1 MNLNEV
7 VQEVLNISK
16 DAGAAILRIYNQQ
29 EFQID
34 NKADSSPLT
43 EADKLANNIIC
54 CSLSDKFPNI
64 PIISEENKMESYQIR
79 KDFLLCWMVDPLDGT
94 KEFINRNG
102 DFTVN
107 IALIK
112 EGEPIL
118 GVVYQPVNGDLYYAV
133 KDSGAFLIKNGVTI
147 QLKTSSF
154 SIHEKGLKVVAS
166 RSHLN
171 KETEQFIDKLNEP
184 ELVARGSSLKFLL
197 LASGQADVYPRL
209 APTSEWDTAAAQCIL
224 TAAGGIVINVED
236 GKPMRYNKEVLLNPS
251 FIAYRHSTFEG

>member
-7 VQEVLNISK
+7 VKEIINISK
-16 DAGAAILRIYNQQ
+16 EAGAAILRVYNQQ
-29 EFQID
+29 EFQIE

-43 EADKLANNIIC
+43 EADRLANNIIC
-54 CSLSDKFPNI
+54 SSLFSKFPNI

-79 KDFLLCWMVDPLDGT
+79 KEYRLCWMVDPLDGT

-118 GVVYQPVNGDLYYAV
+118 GVVYQPTNDDLYYAV
-133 KDSGAFLIKNGVTI
+133 KGMGAVSIQNGITNS
-147 QLKTSSF
+147 LKTTPF
-154 SIHEKGLKVVAS
+154 SDRDKGLKVVAS

-171 KETEQFIDKLNEP
+171 DETKEFIMKFDQP
-184 ELVARGSSLKFLL
+184 ILVTRGSSLKFLL
-197 LASGQADVYPRL
+197 LASNEAAIYPRL

-224 TAAGGIVINVED
+224 TEAGGIVINTED
-236 GKPMRYNKEVLLNPS
+236 GMPMRYNKESLLNPS
-251 FIAYRHSTFEG
+251 FIAYRYPPF

>member
-1 MNLNEV
+1 M
-7 VQEVLNISK
+7 
-16 DAGAAILRIYNQQ
+16 
-29 EFQID
+29 
-34 NKADSSPLT
+34 
-43 EADKLANNIIC
+43 
-54 CSLSDKFPNI
+54 
-64 PIISEENKMESYQIR
+64 
-79 KDFLLCWMVDPLDGT
+79 
-94 KEFINRNG
+94 
-102 DFTVN
+102 
-107 IALIK
+107 
-112 EGEPIL
+112 
-118 GVVYQPVNGDLYYAV
+118 
-133 KDSGAFLIKNGVTI
+133 
-147 QLKTSSF
+147 
-154 SIHEKGLKVVAS
+154 AS